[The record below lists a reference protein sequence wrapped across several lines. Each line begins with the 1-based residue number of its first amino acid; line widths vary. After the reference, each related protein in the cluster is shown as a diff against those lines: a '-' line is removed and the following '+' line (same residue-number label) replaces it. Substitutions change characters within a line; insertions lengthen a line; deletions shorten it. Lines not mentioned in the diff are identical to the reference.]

1 MAPSIEVDRAKVD
14 EIIQRWGADPSF
26 VIEMMQ
32 DIQDEYRHLPKVA
45 LERVEALTG
54 TDLGQL
60 CHIATFYKAFSM
72 DPRGEETIQVCMG
85 TACHVR
91 GAPRVM
97 DALSR
102 ELDIKPGGTTGDL
115 KFSLDGV
122 RCLGCCSLAPVVTLG
137 EDLFSSVNSSQVRRL
152 LRRHGKKSAGTD
164 LEEEQEEEEQEEE

>member
-1 MAPSIEVDRAKVD
+1 MAPLMEVDPAKVD
-14 EIIQRWGADPSF
+14 EIIQSWGADPSF

-32 DIQDEYRHLPKVA
+32 DIQDEYRHLPQVA

-72 DPRGEETIQVCMG
+72 DPRGEETIQVCVG

-102 ELDIKPGGTTGDL
+102 ELDVAPGGTTGDL
-115 KFSLDGV
+115 RFSLDGV

-137 EDLFSSVNSSQVRRL
+137 EDLFSNVNSSQVRRL
-152 LRRHGKKSAGTD
+152 LRRHGKKAADDDDNETESENKDEA
-164 LEEEQEEEEQEEE
+164 

>member
-1 MAPSIEVDRAKVD
+1 MVPEMAPTTEVDPAKVD
-14 EIIQRWGADPSF
+14 EIIRRWGADPSF

-32 DIQDEYRHLPKVA
+32 DIQEEYRHLPQAA

-60 CHIATFYKAFSM
+60 THIATFYKAFSM
-72 DPRGEETIQVCMG
+72 DPRGEEVIQVCMG

-102 ELDIKPGGTTGDL
+102 ELDVTPGGTTGDL

-137 EDLFSSVNSSQVRRL
+137 EDLFSNVNSSQVRRL
-152 LRRHGKKSAGTD
+152 LRRHNKEHTAD
-164 LEEEQEEEEQEEE
+164 DDMEDEE